1 MHQSFHILLVG
12 NPNTGKSTLFNVLTG
27 IRQRTG
33 NYPGVTVE
41 KKSGHFLLGDVRYHV
56 TDVPGAYSLAASSA
70 DERIAV
76 DAITGHIP
84 GLSKPDC
91 VVCVVDAT
99 NLTRN
104 LFLYSQISDMGIPV
118 VIALN
123 MMDTLASRKITID
136 HHRLSEKL
144 GGVPVVPL
152 IARKGVGI
160 DDLKKAIALQ
170 CAHPAVPAQIA
181 WPECVQ
187 TACTILEKQI
197 AHHGLEPLTQ
207 AELRRGVF
215 DSNAAILDRIGFPK
229 NEKNRVLTAARESLV
244 RAGYNPLATE
254 ALIRYESL
262 QTITSEVVHHPDE
275 EVPHASESVDR
286 ILTHRIWGLLIFF
299 GLMYLVF
306 QSIYSWA
313 GPLMDMIDG
322 ATGWIAGIVSPM
334 LESMPTLQSLVTDGM
349 ISGVGSVVIFLPQI
363 LILFFLHLP
372 AGGHGLH
379 GPRGV
384 PHGQAFQLVRAQR
397 KMFCSPAVQLCL
409 RDSGHSLHPHH

>member
-160 DDLKKAIALQ
+160 DDLKKSNRPPVRPPR
-170 CAHPAVPAQIA
+170 CARAN
-181 WPECVQ
+181 CV
-187 TACTILEKQI
+187 AGMC
-197 AHHGLEPLTQ
+197 P
-207 AELRRGVF
+207 
-215 DSNAAILDRIGFPK
+215 DRLHDPGK
-229 NEKNRVLTAARESLV
+229 TNR
-244 RAGYNPLATE
+244 P
-254 ALIRYESL
+254 
-262 QTITSEVVHHPDE
+262 P
-275 EVPHASESVDR
+275 
-286 ILTHRIWGLLIFF
+286 
-299 GLMYLVF
+299 
-306 QSIYSWA
+306 WA
-313 GPLMDMIDG
+313 GAI
-322 ATGWIAGIVSPM
+322 
-334 LESMPTLQSLVTDGM
+334 
-349 ISGVGSVVIFLPQI
+349 
-363 LILFFLHLP
+363 
-372 AGGHGLH
+372 
-379 GPRGV
+379 
-384 PHGQAFQLVRAQR
+384 
-397 KMFCSPAVQLCL
+397 
-409 RDSGHSLHPHH
+409 DSGGVAPGGF